1 MASHQSVS
9 ADDKRQQLEHL
20 SQLVSADDKWQW
32 CDVKIFIHDSFI
44 HDDLIDSILS
54 QWLPLPQN
62 LFQPVDKRITSREE
76 NWSIH
81 SDPFLSFFFFFF
93 LSFFFLSF
101 FSPTAASP
109 ALGLGGYF
117 FLAGKS
123 RICCRSDST
132 SVSGST
138 PGVWT
143 LSGGKVNRSPRQQ
156 GQTSLELLLTNPKQT
171 QIKLQ
176 KWKFANLLVQLPCL
190 SQ

>member
-20 SQLVSADDKWQW
+20 SQLVRADDKWQW
-32 CDVKIFIHDSFI
+32 CENIYSWLIHSWWPHWFNLESMVAIAAKSF
-44 HDDLIDSILS
+44 SANR
-54 QWLPLPQN
+54 Q
-62 LFQPVDKRITSREE
+62 RITSREENCE

-93 LSFFFLSF
+93 LSLSFFFLSF

-171 QIKLQ
+171 QIKVA
-176 KWKFANLLVQLPCL
+176 KMKIC
-190 SQ
+190 